1 MNAFTRA
8 LGIRYPLIQGP
19 FGGGLSSVAM
29 AAAVSEAGGLGS
41 FGAHHLPPDQIRR
54 VVRELQAA
62 TARPFNIN
70 LWVSRHDPD
79 GAAITAAQHASGVA
93 QFQAIYERA
102 GISPPP
108 LEPPDDFTF
117 EDQAEALLDTLETR
131 PAVFSFVFGIPEA
144 ALLKECARR
153 GILTVGAATTLDEAL
168 ALEAAGV
175 DMIVATGSDAGGH
188 RPTFLRSAEE
198 SLTGTLSLV
207 PQIASAVK
215 CPVIAAGG
223 IADARGV
230 RAAFQLGAHA
240 VQIGTAFLACEE
252 SACPAAH
259 RDALFTPAAART
271 RLTRR
276 FTGRLARFMDTPLLA
291 ELESSPHPALPFPL
305 QAAFNRPVKT
315 AGAVRNDAALL
326 PLYTGQAAGLL
337 RHRRA
342 ADLMAE
348 LVAGLPGE

>member
-19 FGGGLSSVAM
+19 FGGGLSSVAL

-41 FGAHHLPPDQIRR
+41 FGAHHLAPDQIRR
-54 VVRELQAA
+54 VISELQAA
-62 TARPFNIN
+62 TSRPFNIN

-79 GAAITAAQHASGVA
+79 GVAMTEAQHASGLE

-102 GISPPP
+102 GIAPPP
-108 LEPPDDFTF
+108 LEPADDFTF
-117 EDQAEALLDTLETR
+117 EDQAEILLETR
-131 PAVFSFVFGIPEA
+131 PAVFSFVFGIPDP
-144 ALLKECARR
+144 ALLTECRR
-153 GILTVGAATTLDEAL
+153 RDIQTVGAATTLDEAL

-188 RPTFLRSAEE
+188 RPTFLRRAEE

-223 IADARGV
+223 IADPRGV

-291 ELESSPHPALPFPL
+291 ELEASPHPVLPFPV
-305 QAAFNRPVKT
+305 QAAFNRPVKA
-315 AGAVRNDAALL
+315 AGAARNDSSLL
-326 PLYTGQAAGLL
+326 PLYAGQAAGLL
-337 RHRRA
+337 RNRRA

-348 LVAGLPGE
+348 LIAGLPGE